1 MGGGKG
7 FGGSSGSSDDEGSS
21 SDDEGSSSGDEG
33 SSSGDDGSSG
43 AAGGAQ
49 WKSNLMTKALER
61 YRERQKFNLMELVY
75 GPDGK
80 RGDEDDLNGSDDEGA
95 GGASGSASGSDSDED
110 GGNLFVKMT
119 TTKRALRL
127 NAVDSTRP
135 DVSDFD
141 VLRARL
147 SAADEGEVQRLQDR
161 FITHNSEDDD
171 SSDSDDDDGG
181 AESESESDSFAN
193 DSSASSGSGSGS
205 GSGSSDGYGSYSSEE
220 DSDADNVAL
229 NKLAEMDRQ
238 KQINLTHFAGLAED
252 RRAEFEGFRAGLY
265 VRIVVK
271 NLPAEL
277 MEHFDPRRPLLVCGV
292 PASETLQTFLR
303 VRIKRHRWHPKI
315 LKTNNPLV
323 VSVGWRRFQTM
334 PIYSIW
340 NNGRERYLKYTPEH
354 MHCNAQFYGPSTPPN
369 TGFCAFT
376 SLSSEAKGF
385 RISATGTVLEMNESF
400 TVQKKLK
407 LVGYPMQIH
416 KNSAFIKEMFS
427 SAVEAARFEGGAIRT
442 VSGIRGQV
450 KKALP
455 NTGAFPP
462 GTVRC
467 TFEDKLVMGDI
478 VFMRTWYPVTPKR
491 FCIHVLNL
499 LEPSALEWEGMK
511 TVGQLRYERKL
522 LAPADANSKYR
533 AVERANRRFAPLK
546 ISKALE
552 ENLPFKQRIKIPL
565 ERAMTNKKRKRSSK
579 DPNARLLAKHTAV
592 IKSDRDKK
600 LSSLLRD
607 IHKVRQQKGERRA
620 KATSIAKGKLKSKIR
635 AEKKAREERDRVQ
648 RRKYFKSDEFKRKV
662 RAQQGR

>member
-1 MGGGKG
+1 MG
-7 FGGSSGSSDDEGSS
+7 
-21 SDDEGSSSGDEG
+21 
-33 SSSGDDGSSG
+33 
-43 AAGGAQ
+43 
-49 WKSNLMTKALER
+49 
-61 YRERQKFNLMELVY
+61 
-75 GPDGK
+75 
-80 RGDEDDLNGSDDEGA
+80 
-95 GGASGSASGSDSDED
+95 
-110 GGNLFVKMT
+110 
-119 TTKRALRL
+119 
-127 NAVDSTRP
+127 
-135 DVSDFD
+135 
-141 VLRARL
+141 
-147 SAADEGEVQRLQDR
+147 
-161 FITHNSEDDD
+161 
-171 SSDSDDDDGG
+171 
-181 AESESESDSFAN
+181 
-193 DSSASSGSGSGS
+193 
-205 GSGSSDGYGSYSSEE
+205 EE

-522 LAPADANSKYR
+522 LAPADANSKY
-533 AVERANRRFAPLK
+533 
-546 ISKALE
+546 
-552 ENLPFKQRIKIPL
+552 
-565 ERAMTNKKRKRSSK
+565 
-579 DPNARLLAKHTAV
+579 PNARLLAKHTAV

-607 IHKVRQQKGERRA
+607 IHKFRQQKGERRA

>member
-1 MGGGKG
+1 MG
-7 FGGSSGSSDDEGSS
+7 
-21 SDDEGSSSGDEG
+21 
-33 SSSGDDGSSG
+33 
-43 AAGGAQ
+43 
-49 WKSNLMTKALER
+49 
-61 YRERQKFNLMELVY
+61 
-75 GPDGK
+75 
-80 RGDEDDLNGSDDEGA
+80 
-95 GGASGSASGSDSDED
+95 
-110 GGNLFVKMT
+110 
-119 TTKRALRL
+119 
-127 NAVDSTRP
+127 
-135 DVSDFD
+135 
-141 VLRARL
+141 
-147 SAADEGEVQRLQDR
+147 
-161 FITHNSEDDD
+161 
-171 SSDSDDDDGG
+171 
-181 AESESESDSFAN
+181 
-193 DSSASSGSGSGS
+193 
-205 GSGSSDGYGSYSSEE
+205 EE

-323 VSVGWRRFQTM
+323 ISVGWRRFQTM

-467 TFEDKLVMGDI
+467 TFE
-478 VFMRTWYPVTPKR
+478 
-491 FCIHVLNL
+491 
-499 LEPSALEWEGMK
+499 
-511 TVGQLRYERKL
+511 RKL

-635 AEKKAREERDRVQ
+635 AEKKAWEERDRVQ

>member
-1 MGGGKG
+1 MG
-7 FGGSSGSSDDEGSS
+7 
-21 SDDEGSSSGDEG
+21 
-33 SSSGDDGSSG
+33 
-43 AAGGAQ
+43 
-49 WKSNLMTKALER
+49 
-61 YRERQKFNLMELVY
+61 
-75 GPDGK
+75 
-80 RGDEDDLNGSDDEGA
+80 
-95 GGASGSASGSDSDED
+95 
-110 GGNLFVKMT
+110 
-119 TTKRALRL
+119 
-127 NAVDSTRP
+127 
-135 DVSDFD
+135 
-141 VLRARL
+141 
-147 SAADEGEVQRLQDR
+147 
-161 FITHNSEDDD
+161 
-171 SSDSDDDDGG
+171 
-181 AESESESDSFAN
+181 
-193 DSSASSGSGSGS
+193 
-205 GSGSSDGYGSYSSEE
+205 
-220 DSDADNVAL
+220 
-229 NKLAEMDRQ
+229 
-238 KQINLTHFAGLAED
+238 
-252 RRAEFEGFRAGLY
+252 
-265 VRIVVK
+265 
-271 NLPAEL
+271 
-277 MEHFDPRRPLLVCGV
+277 
-292 PASETLQTFLR
+292 
-303 VRIKRHRWHPKI
+303 
-315 LKTNNPLV
+315 
-323 VSVGWRRFQTM
+323 
-334 PIYSIW
+334 
-340 NNGRERYLKYTPEH
+340 
-354 MHCNAQFYGPSTPPN
+354 
-369 TGFCAFT
+369 
-376 SLSSEAKGF
+376 
-385 RISATGTVLEMNESF
+385 EMNESF

-416 KNSAFIKEMFS
+416 KNSAFIQEMFS

-565 ERAMTNKKRKRSSK
+565 ERAMTNKKRKR
-579 DPNARLLAKHTAV
+579 
-592 IKSDRDKK
+592 
-600 LSSLLRD
+600 
-607 IHKVRQQKGERRA
+607 RA